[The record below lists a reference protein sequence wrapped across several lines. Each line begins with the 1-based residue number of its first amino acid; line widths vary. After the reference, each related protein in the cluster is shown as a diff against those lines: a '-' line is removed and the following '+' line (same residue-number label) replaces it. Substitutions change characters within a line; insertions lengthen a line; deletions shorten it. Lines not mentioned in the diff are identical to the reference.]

1 LAVPPDFIFTRHTLS
16 KFFPD
21 IYNRSYMESRRI
33 DITGAGA
40 FNSSLDFSFGGI
52 LRKIYVATSGSF
64 DGDYFDISGS
74 NRTQPYG
81 TNIFI
86 PPNNLGF
93 VFPIEVGERFTGSNN
108 SVYFTFRPTGSF
120 TNKVYWYALFVRD

>member
-1 LAVPPDFIFTRHTLS
+1 MH
-16 KFFPD
+16 
-21 IYNRSYMESRRI
+21 
-33 DITGAGA
+33 
-40 FNSSLDFSFGGI
+40 
-52 LRKIYVATSGSF
+52 
-64 DGDYFDISGS
+64 S
-74 NRTQPYG
+74 NNIHPAIRWWVTPKLPREH
-81 TNIFI
+81 IFI